1 MDKFKNILK
10 QIVIIYFVI
19 AVPATLLYMYF
30 DVLKGFSFEWE
41 TFFFFSIVLCLALS
55 FFLLSWL
62 PFKKLFDDKA
72 YDSESNKQAPSAK
85 ATQLISSTSKSDL
98 MLKLKSNQY
107 FAKAKIVEVGGKI
120 RIIKGMTIKSWGEII
135 NIESKEIDGKYEYD
149 IVSTPKQQMTIIDYG
164 VNRKNIE
171 QLEKLLINS

>member
-1 MDKFKNILK
+1 MSKLKNILK

-19 AVPATLLYMYF
+19 AVPATLLYMYL
-30 DVLKGFSFEWE
+30 DVLKGFSFELE
-41 TFFFFSIVLCLALS
+41 TFFFFSIILCLGLS

-72 YDSESNKQAPSAK
+72 YDSESNIQAPSAK

-107 FAKAKIVEVGGKI
+107 FAKAKIVEVGGMI
-120 RIIKGMTIKSWGEII
+120 RIVKGMTFKSWGEII
-135 NIESKEIDGKYEYD
+135 NIQSTESEGKYKYD
-149 IVSTPKQQMTIIDYG
+149 IVSVPKQQKTIIDYG

-171 QLEKLLINS
+171 QLEAMLAG